1 MLQEQ
6 AADDGAE
13 VRMAELEGLE
23 RRAATGWRLRDER
36 RRGRRRAP

>member
-23 RRAATGWRLRDER
+23 PAGEGWRLHDER
-36 RRGRRRAP
+36 RRGRRRGP